1 MPGLLKEDMMET
13 NILERGILLLDKPE
27 DLTSMQCV
35 EVTKKILKA
44 RKAGHSGTLDP
55 KVTGLML
62 IAFNEATKAMPLLAR
77 LDKAYEGVMRI
88 HGPFTEGQ
96 LSRTLKNF
104 TGKIS
109 QTPPKRS
116 AVVRKPRDRQVN
128 SLEVT
133 SIKERDVSFKISCEA
148 GTYIRKLI
156 HDIGEALGVGAHMES
171 LRRTGIGPFTIEEA
185 FTMEQL
191 KTEGMACLIPLEQAL
206 ERIGLPKAIT
216 RKASQEKLQNGLPL
230 KTSELINPPKKASG
244 LIGLYDTSGK
254 LMALARLE
262 KGQARPDRVF
272 K

>member
-1 MPGLLKEDMMET
+1 MVTDLLT
-13 NILERGILLLDKPE
+13 RGILLLDKPE

-35 EVTKKILKA
+35 EVAKRILKA
-44 RKAGHSGTLDP
+44 KKAGHSGTLDP

-62 IAFNEATKAMPLLAR
+62 VAFNEATKAMPLLSK
-77 LDKAYEGVMRI
+77 LDKAYEGVIRI
-88 HGPFTEGQ
+88 HGPFTESQ
-96 LSRTLKNF
+96 LSRTFKKF

-116 AVVRKPRDRQVN
+116 AVLRKPRERQVN

-133 SIKERDVSFKISCEA
+133 SIKERDVSFRTTCEA

-171 LRRTGIGPFTIEEA
+171 LRRTGIGPFTIEES

-191 KTEGMACLIPLEQAL
+191 KSQGIACLFPLEQAL
-206 ERIGLPKAIT
+206 ERIGLPKAIVKPT
-216 RKASQEKLQNGLPL
+216 FQEKLKNGLPL
-230 KTSELINPPKKASG
+230 KTSELINPPKQAKG
-244 LIGLYDTSGK
+244 IIGLYDTKGK
-254 LMALARLE
+254 LLVLARLE

>member
-1 MPGLLKEDMMET
+1 MQKQIT
-13 NILERGILLLDKPE
+13 LERGILLLDKPE

-35 EVTKKILKA
+35 EVAKKILKI

-62 IAFNEATKAMPLLAR
+62 IAFNEATKAMPLLSK

-88 HGPFTEGQ
+88 HGPFTESQ
-96 LSRTLKNF
+96 LSRTFRNF

-116 AVVRKPRDRQVN
+116 AVLRKPRERQVY
-128 SLEVT
+128 SLEAT
-133 SIKERDVSFKISCEA
+133 SIKERDVSFRTTCEA

-171 LRRTGIGPFTIEEA
+171 LRRTGIGPFSIEEA
-185 FTMEQL
+185 FTREQL
-191 KTEGMACLIPLEQAL
+191 KSQGTACLIPLEQAL
-206 ERIGLPKAIT
+206 GRIGIPKAII

-230 KTSELINPPKKASG
+230 KTSELINPPKQAPG

-254 LMALARLE
+254 LLALARLE
-262 KGQARPDRVF
+262 RGKARPDRVF